1 MIVRNVILLATLS
14 VVSIASFT
22 SALPHKDAPR
32 GGAPPAP
39 LSRRPLSPGP
49 LRALSVDGVQVSD
62 AAMVWCELRLRDGSG
77 VGAKPKTCF
86 VLPNIN

>member
-62 AAMVWCELRLRDGSG
+62 AAMVSTRGGGEGG
-77 VGAKPKTCF
+77 KGAT
-86 VLPNIN
+86 LSSR